1 MLDKQKVEL
10 MTKLAFYEQAHGKD
24 DFKMNEYYRKDYT
37 GFHTLCSVIWV
48 TIGYVCVIGLL
59 ALASLDQILANI
71 SKNML
76 ITAGIAVVLGYLVVV
91 ILYTIIASRLY
102 DKRHREA
109 RQRIKR
115 FNHDLTRL
123 LKMYEKEK
131 K

>member
-24 DFKMNEYYRKDYT
+24 DIKMNEYYRKDYT

-59 ALASLDQILANI
+59 ALASLDWILANI

-102 DKRHREA
+102 DKRHIEA

-115 FNHDLTRL
+115 FNHDLTKL

>member
-1 MLDKQKVEL
+1 
-10 MTKLAFYEQAHGKD
+10 
-24 DFKMNEYYRKDYT
+24 
-37 GFHTLCSVIWV
+37 
-48 TIGYVCVIGLL
+48 
-59 ALASLDQILANI
+59 
-71 SKNML
+71 ML